1 MIEPVAGRAPDQA
14 LSTGPLPVGLRSVGL
29 RSVGLRSVRR
39 FQWSAAVAGVAILA
53 LRPEIARGAG
63 WTVPIVVAVFASV
76 LVIGLATPVTGPAPI
91 TGAAPVTRD
100 ASVTSR
106 RALVLAGGIAVFALA
121 RLAGGHAPAPATFEV
136 IALNTLAAV
145 AEEALFRRVIYSLLL
160 SLELLSQGLL
170 SRWLGSWA
178 GAPVAIGGS
187 ALLFGLVH
195 APVYG
200 WWAVPL
206 DVAAGLVLGWQRWAG
221 GSWILPAFTH
231 SLADLLVVI

>member
-14 LSTGPLPVGLRSVGL
+14 LSTGPLPVGL

-76 LVIGLATPVTGPAPI
+76 LVIGLATPVTAAI